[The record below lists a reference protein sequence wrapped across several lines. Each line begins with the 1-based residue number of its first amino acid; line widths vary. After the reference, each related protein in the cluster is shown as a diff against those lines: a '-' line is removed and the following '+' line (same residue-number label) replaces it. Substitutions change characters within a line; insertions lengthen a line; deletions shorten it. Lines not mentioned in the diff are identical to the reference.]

1 MQVDIIKEQKKFG
14 GGIYIDITPNNGGIA
29 SQVYL
34 TGGTASDIE
43 NIKMLLE
50 CVGVSE
56 ECIGAVKQ

>member
-1 MQVDIIKEQKKFG
+1 MRVDIIKEQKKFG
-14 GGIYIDITPNNGGIA
+14 GGVYIDITPDNGGIV

-34 TGGTASDIE
+34 TGGTANDIE

-56 ECIGAVKQ
+56 DSIYVVEQ

>member
-1 MQVDIIKEQKKFG
+1 MRVDIIKEQKKFG
-14 GGIYIDITPNNGGIA
+14 GGVYIDITPDNGGIV

-50 CVGVSE
+50 SVGVSE
-56 ECIGAVKQ
+56 ECIGVIKQ